1 MSKDF
6 SGVEP
11 ILHCKSIAKGTTDP
25 RHWSTLTITSEQK
38 LQQALKSWSNFSLV
52 LFGPRREIHRQIHVT
67 TLRNPYFDIYVL
79 TTCRNQRNNFDYSM
93 LQLNKFNEFALLQHL
108 ALFGL
113 AKALVPYSD
122 SVKRQ

>member
-1 MSKDF
+1 M
-6 SGVEP
+6 
-11 ILHCKSIAKGTTDP
+11 ILYYTNSSFAPLQIKKCKVFLAIA
-25 RHWSTLTITSEQK
+25 
-38 LQQALKSWSNFSLV
+38 QALKSWSNFSLV

-113 AKALVPYSD
+113 AKALVPDSD

>member
-1 MSKDF
+1 
-6 SGVEP
+6 
-11 ILHCKSIAKGTTDP
+11 
-25 RHWSTLTITSEQK
+25 
-38 LQQALKSWSNFSLV
+38 
-52 LFGPRREIHRQIHVT
+52 
-67 TLRNPYFDIYVL
+67 
-79 TTCRNQRNNFDYSM
+79 M